1 MLILALDSSATA
13 SVALAR
19 LDGENPGST
28 ATILAARESADT
40 RSHAEVMSPFV
51 AQVLDEAQVNG
62 RNVDAIL
69 TGTGPG
75 PFTGLRAGI
84 VTART
89 LGFAWNKPVYG
100 LIESNSPGRASIRS
114 GFQGKAA
121 QKTRFW

>member
-51 AQVLDEAQVNG
+51 AQVLDKAQVNG

-69 TGTGPG
+69 TGTGRALSPDCAPESSPPELLDLPG
-75 PFTGLRAGI
+75 TNPSMDL
-84 VTART
+84 
-89 LGFAWNKPVYG
+89 
-100 LIESNSPGRASIRS
+100 
-114 GFQGKAA
+114 
-121 QKTRFW
+121 